1 MPVTGYRCTADSS
14 VTIMTLHIFN
24 TASRKKEEFVPA
36 DPKRVT
42 LYVCGPTVYSFPH
55 IGNARPAV
63 VFDVLYRLLMQKF
76 EGVIYVRNITDVD
89 DKINAAAAKEKV
101 PIGEI
106 SARYTRAYHQNMTDL
121 GVLAPVVEP
130 RVTDHMEQIID
141 MIERL
146 VAAGN
151 AYEAEGHV
159 LFHVPSYPGY
169 GALSGRNLRELIAG
183 ARVDVAPFKR
193 DDTDFVLWKPSNAG
207 QPAWDSP
214 WGAGRPGWH
223 IECSTMIEQH
233 LGETI
238 DIHGGGQDLV
248 FPHHENE
255 RAQSTCVHD
264 GTLFSRYWMHNGFIN
279 VDREKMSKSLGN
291 VLLVQD
297 LLEEAP
303 GEAIRFALLG
313 THYRSPL
320 DWSDEIL
327 NRSRRNLDRLYEVLG
342 HLQDVEIGTS
352 VLDVPDAFT
361 DALEDDLNT
370 PAAISELHR
379 LAKQAK
385 TASGQK
391 ARETLKG
398 QLLAAGR
405 MLGILQQDPAV
416 WFRGAP
422 EIDEAEIL
430 RLVELRSSA
439 KKERNFKQADEIR
452 EQLTAMGIQIQDRPD
467 GTSSWRK
474 V

>member
-1 MPVTGYRCTADSS
+1 
-14 VTIMTLHIFN
+14 MTLHIFN

-76 EGVIYVRNITDVD
+76 EQVVYVRNITDVD

-121 GVLAPVVEP
+121 GVLAPVIEP
-130 RVTDHMEQIID
+130 RVTDHMEQIIG

-159 LFHVPSYPGY
+159 LFHVPSYPEY
-169 GALSGRNLRELIAG
+169 GALSRRNLRELIAG
-183 ARVDVAPFKR
+183 ARVDVAPFKK
-193 DDTDFVLWKPSNAG
+193 DDTDFVLWKPSDAD

-214 WGAGRPGWH
+214 WGPGRPGWH

-255 RAQSTCVHD
+255 RAQSTCVHG

-297 LLEEAP
+297 LLEQAP

-327 NRSRRNLDRLYEVLG
+327 SQSRRNLDRLYEVLD
-342 HLQDVEIGTS
+342 HLQDIEIS
-352 VLDVPDAFT
+352 PSALDMPDAFM

-370 PAAISELHR
+370 PAAISELHG
-379 LAKQAK
+379 LAKQAR
-385 TASGQK
+385 TASGQNAK
-391 ARETLKG
+391 EMLKG

-405 MLGILQQDPAV
+405 LLGILQQDPAA
-416 WFRGAP
+416 WFRGAS

-452 EQLTAMGIQIQDRPD
+452 EQLTAMGIQLQDRPD

>member
-1 MPVTGYRCTADSS
+1 
-14 VTIMTLHIFN
+14 MTLQIFN

-36 DPKRVT
+36 DPRRVT

-76 EGVIYVRNITDVD
+76 EQVVYVRNITDVD

-101 PIGEI
+101 SIGEI
-106 SARYTRAYHQNMTDL
+106 STRYTRAYHQNMTDL
-121 GVLAPVVEP
+121 GVLAPVIEP

-159 LFHVPSYPGY
+159 LFHVPSYSGY

-255 RAQSTCVHD
+255 RAQSTCVH
-264 GTLFSRYWMHNGFIN
+264 GGMLLSRYWMHNGFIN

-297 LLEEAP
+297 LLEQAP

-327 NRSRRNLDRLYEVLG
+327 NRSRRNLDRLYEVLS
-342 HLQDVEIGTS
+342 HLQDVEIDTS
-352 VLDVPDAFT
+352 AFEVPDMFT

-379 LAKQAK
+379 LAKQVK
-385 TASGQK
+385 TATGQN

-398 QLLAAGR
+398 KLLAAGR

-416 WFRGAP
+416 WFRGTS

-430 RLVELRSSA
+430 RLVEMRSSA

>member
-1 MPVTGYRCTADSS
+1 
-14 VTIMTLHIFN
+14 MTLHIYN

-36 DPKRVT
+36 DPKCIS

-63 VFDVLYRLLMQKF
+63 VFDVLYRLLMQEYKQ
-76 EGVIYVRNITDVD
+76 VLYVRNITDVD
-89 DKINAAAAKEKV
+89 DKINAAALKEKV
-101 PIGEI
+101 PIAEI
-106 SARYTRAYHQNMTDL
+106 SARYTRAYHQNMEDL

-130 RVTDHMEQIID
+130 KVTDHMESIID
-141 MIERL
+141 MIGRL
-146 VAAGN
+146 ITAGH

-159 LFHVPSYPGY
+159 LFHVPSYSEY
-169 GALSGRNLRELIAG
+169 GELSGRNLRELIAG
-183 ARVDVAPFKR
+183 ARVDVAPYKR
-193 DDTDFVLWKPSNAG
+193 DDTDFVLWKPSNES

-233 LGETI
+233 LGKTI

-255 RAQSTCVHD
+255 RAQSTCVHE
-264 GTLFSRYWMHNGFIN
+264 GQLFSRYWMHNGFVN
-279 VDREKMSKSLGN
+279 VDHEKMSKSLGN

-297 LLEEAP
+297 LLEQAP
-303 GEAIRFALLG
+303 GEAIRFTLLG

-320 DWSDEIL
+320 DWTDEAL
-327 NRSRRNLDRLYEVLG
+327 RQSCRNLDRLYEVLQN
-342 HLQDVEIGTS
+342 LQDIEVS
-352 VLDVPDAFT
+352 ASAADVPDEFL
-361 DALEDDLNT
+361 DALKDDLNT
-370 PAAISELHR
+370 PAAIAELHR
-379 LAKQAK
+379 LAKQVK
-385 TASGQK
+385 TAPGQN
-391 ARETLKG
+391 AREILKR

-416 WFRGAP
+416 WFRGAS

-430 RLVELRSSA
+430 RLVELRAGA
-439 KKERNFKQADEIR
+439 KKEKDFKRADEIR
-452 EQLTAMGIQIQDRPD
+452 EQLTTMGVQIQDRPD